1 MKNAHVPGDG
11 MRSSHAVLPPGER
24 GHLPATRKRPDGG
37 YADHEFFQLP
47 GGYCAG
53 HCTVYNQAKPTSR
66 SRFRCPLRQK
76 VNVQAVCRERVVP
89 IVRNALRLRAD
100 IYGLYRQTLGQAAP
114 ADLMSVRDAVSQL
127 ARTMPADHP
136 ARNNLDRL
144 TIKCVLLDYLL
155 T

>member
-11 MRSSHAVLPPGER
+11 TRLSHAVLPPDER
-24 GHLPATRKRPDGG
+24 GHLPATRKRPYGQYD
-37 YADHEFFQLP
+37 DHEFFQLP

-53 HCTVYNQAKPTSR
+53 HCPVYNQAQPTSR
-66 SRFRCPLRQK
+66 SRFHRPRRQK
-76 VNVQAVCRERVVP
+76 VNVPAGGPERAVP
-89 IVRNALRLRAD
+89 IVREALRLRAD

-127 ARTMPADHP
+127 ARTMPADNP